1 MSNSVFCKNYETWEW
16 ERFNLTA
23 LEPGAVV
30 LALTEGDYWM
40 KYTKTGP
47 DAWVSDDEDMGE
59 VDDETL
65 AWETLIEECRE
76 SWVIVAP
83 NGLIGDRVES

>member
-1 MSNSVFCKNYETWEW
+1 MSNSVFCKNYETWKW
-16 ERFNLTA
+16 EDFDLAA
-23 LEPGAVV
+23 LESGSV
-30 LALTEGDYWM
+30 ALFLVEGDYWM

-65 AWETLIEECRE
+65 AWGTLAECRDE
-76 SWVIVAP
+76 WVLIAP
-83 NGLIGDRVES
+83 HGLVGDRSES